1 MTTDQRPDLKPA
13 YLICGSDQPKVRRGV
28 ARLRQ
33 RVFDETGSDLNISLF
48 DARTHTVADVLQ
60 AADTATFTL
69 GTRLLLVNAADAWKA
84 ADRDR
89 VADYLADPVPGVCLA
104 LAGESFR
111 KTERLT
117 KLLEKGAQVL
127 RYDLPRGRA
136 EVAAWLR
143 DHAKARGARLGAP
156 EARRL
161 VELIGADHPDLLET
175 ELAKLAA
182 YTLGRPITFDDIDAV
197 CSPTLDARI
206 YELTDAVGKRD
217 AATAFRVLEGL
228 YAGGGKRA
236 DEVAR
241 STLFSLVRY
250 VGQLSTVM
258 DLPHEMP
265 ASEVAA
271 TLGIKP
277 YTAQKLLEQRARFER
292 RTLERALA
300 ALADAQAAM
309 VGGGELDA
317 EFSLELALG
326 RVLATR

>member
-1 MTTDQRPDLKPA
+1 MDELPDLKPA
-13 YLICGSDQPKVRRGV
+13 YLICGTDQPKVRRGV
-28 ARLRQ
+28 VLLRK
-33 RVFDETGSDLNISLF
+33 RVFDQTASDLNISLF
-48 DARTHTVADVLQ
+48 DGRIHAVADVLQ

-69 GTRLLLVNAADAWKA
+69 GTRLLLVSAADAWKA

-104 LAGESFR
+104 LVGETFR

-117 KLLEKGAQVL
+117 KLLDKGGQVL
-127 RYDLPRGRA
+127 SYPLPKRQSDVAEWVRGRA
-136 EVAAWLR
+136 R
-143 DHAKARGARLGAP
+143 ARGARLGP
-156 EARRL
+156 QEARHL
-161 VELIGADHPDLLET
+161 VAQVGADPDLLEN

-182 YTLGRPITFDDIDAV
+182 YALGRAVTRDDIDEV

-206 YELTDAVGKRD
+206 YQLTDAVGKRD
-217 AATAFRVLEGL
+217 APTAFRVLEGL
-228 YAGGGKRA
+228 LASGGKSSG
-236 DEVAR
+236 EIAR
-241 STLFSLVRY
+241 STLYSLVRY
-250 VGQLSTVM
+250 VGQLSSVM

-265 ASEVAA
+265 SAEVAA

-277 YTAQKLLEQRARFER
+277 YTAQKLLEQRERFER

-309 VGGGELDA
+309 VGGSELDA

-326 RVLATR
+326 RVLAKR